1 MILDPD
7 HQHHDKGEI
16 DAIEKERRIDSSA
29 IGRSQ
34 SGHWRGCH
42 HHQNKKHQ
50 NDNQVMLY
58 LDSHCECNEG
68 WLEPLL
74 ARYFHRSPCCP
85 LFESVSESRRTQRHL
100 WSRSLMWSMTRPWST
115 TTAMEIISRYFLE
128 IHKGD
133 CYWYFRLAASLGQ
146 DTSPGLTSHPAS

>member
-1 MILDPD
+1 MRLRKREGLIRARLEGARAAT
-7 HQHHDKGEI
+7 GEVVI
-16 DAIEKERRIDSSA
+16 IIKI
-29 IGRSQ
+29 
-34 SGHWRGCH
+34 
-42 HHQNKKHQ
+42 KKHQ

-74 ARYFHRSPCCP
+74 ARYFHRSPCRP

-146 DTSPGLTSHPAS
+146 DTSPGLTSHPASWLAGAVQ

>member
-7 HQHHDKGEI
+7 HQHHDKGEV

-74 ARYFHRSPCCP
+74 ARYFHRSPCRP

-146 DTSPGLTSHPAS
+146 DTSHGLTSHPAS